1 MTPDPDPR
9 DPAAEAAG
17 GSVQDEPS
25 LLTRMLEDLVRVLQ
39 LELRLVEAEVARALA
54 ATVDRTI
61 AALILLYVGAL
72 TGSFLAVALAFLL
85 HTWLPWWLCFALSG
99 VAALICGAIAYAA
112 IVYSSE

>member
-1 MTPDPDPR
+1 MTPGPDLRGPT
-9 DPAAEAAG
+9 AESAG
-17 GSVQDEPS
+17 GSAQDEPT

-39 LELRLVEAEVARALA
+39 LELRLLEAEVARALA

-72 TGSFLAVALAFLL
+72 TGSCLAVALAFLL

-99 VAALICGAIAYAA
+99 AAALICGAIAYAA